1 LAGDCR
7 FRSRLVYVLSDTYAL
22 EATVNKT
29 ERLTF
34 RVEPGTTKRLATLA
48 HLEALKTGR
57 RITTASLL
65 RDAIKRI
72 LTVADDGVAV
82 LTKSASRMD

>member
-1 LAGDCR
+1 
-7 FRSRLVYVLSDTYAL
+7 VYVLSDDYEC

-29 ERLTF
+29 ERLTL

-48 HLEALKTGR
+48 HVESLKTGR

-65 RDAIKRI
+65 RDAIERI
-72 LTVADDGVAV
+72 LAVADGGAAV
-82 LTKSASRMD
+82 LTRSASRKG